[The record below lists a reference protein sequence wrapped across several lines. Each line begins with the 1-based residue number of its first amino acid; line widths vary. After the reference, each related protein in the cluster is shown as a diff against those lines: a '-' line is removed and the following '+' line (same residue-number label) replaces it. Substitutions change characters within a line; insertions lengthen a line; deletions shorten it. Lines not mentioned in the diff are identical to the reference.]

1 MSVDPDSGLLSPVRA
16 GTPAEAS
23 TGDEAWL
30 RAMLDAE
37 AALARAQARLGTVPS
52 EAADAITEAA
62 GSARIDVVELARES
76 RATANPVVG
85 LVKALTSAVGAIAPE
100 AAEYVHRGS
109 TSQDIFDTAMML
121 VADRTLRPLV
131 ADLDATAEAL
141 AALAREH
148 RDTTMAGR
156 TLTAHAVPTTFGLKA
171 AGWRQLVL
179 DAATRIRRVLDGGLP
194 VSLGGAAGTL
204 AAYVEYARLA
214 DAERAGHAGTGRA
227 GVAGEA
233 GRSGAAG
240 AGEREGGEADEARQS
255 GAAGADEREGG
266 GGGGGGGQDLADA
279 VSPERT
285 AGAEQPAAA
294 APEQAAHAGQA
305 GLGEWNRGPGLPG
318 DYAERL
324 VAAFADET
332 GLAAPVLP
340 WHSLRTPVADLAAAL
355 AFAAGALGKL
365 AVDVATLT
373 RTELG
378 EVVEP
383 AADGRGGSSAMPHKR
398 NPVLATLIRSAAL
411 QVPVLAAGVT
421 QSMLTEDERS
431 AGVWHAEWQL
441 VRECL
446 RLTGGAAHTAV
457 ELARGLTAQPARM
470 RANVAST
477 HGLIVSERLSAVLAP
492 LLGKAKAKELLGEAS
507 RRAVRD
513 DRPLRDVL
521 DELPAIT
528 DVLTPAAL
536 DALLDPATYTG
547 AAGTLV
553 DRALGGAV

>member
-1 MSVDPDSGLLSPVRA
+1 MTVDPDSGLLSPVRA

-62 GSARIDVVELARES
+62 GSARIDVVELARGS

-85 LVKALTSAVGAIAPE
+85 LVKALTSAVGEIAPE

-204 AAYVEYARLA
+204 AAYVEYGRLA
-214 DAERAGHAGTGRA
+214 DA
-227 GVAGEA
+227 
-233 GRSGAAG
+233 G
-240 AGEREGGEADEARQS
+240 AG
-255 GAAGADEREGG
+255 EREGG
-266 GGGGGGGQDLADA
+266 GGGGGQDPSDAAADA
-279 VSPERT
+279 
-285 AGAEQPAAA
+285 
-294 APEQAAHAGQA
+294 
-305 GLGEWNRGPGLPG
+305 GPTGGRSGSADDG
-318 DYAERL
+318 DYAARL
-324 VAAFADET
+324 VAAFAEET

-340 WHSLRTPVADLAAAL
+340 WHSLRTPVADLAGAL

-365 AVDVATLT
+365 AVDVTTLT

-383 AADGRGGSSAMPHKR
+383 AGEGRGGSSAMPHKR

-431 AGVWHAEWQL
+431 AGVWHAEWHL
-441 VRECL
+441 IRECL

-457 ELARGLTAQPARM
+457 ELARGLTAKPEQM

-507 RRAVRD
+507 RRAVRE

-528 DVLTPAAL
+528 GVLTPAAL
-536 DALLDPATYTG
+536 DALLDPAAYTG
-547 AAGTLV
+547 AAGALV
-553 DRALGGAV
+553 DRALGGTC

>member
-1 MSVDPDSGLLSPVRA
+1 MTVDPDSGLLSPVRA

-37 AALARAQARLGTVPS
+37 AALARAQAGLGTVPS
-52 EAADAITEAA
+52 AAADAITEAA

-85 LVKALTSAVGAIAPE
+85 LVKALTSAVGALAPD
-100 AAEYVHRGS
+100 AAEYVHQGS
-109 TSQDIFDTAMML
+109 TSQDVFDTAMML
-121 VADRTLRPLV
+121 VADRTLRPLA

-141 AALAREH
+141 AELARAH
-148 RDTTMAGR
+148 RDTPMAGR

-179 DAATRIRRVLDGGLP
+179 DAAVRIRRVLDGGLP

-214 DAERAGHAGTGRA
+214 DDTTADAGHARA
-227 GVAGEA
+227 GE
-233 GRSGAAG
+233 GARG
-240 AGEREGGEADEARQS
+240 AGG
-255 GAAGADEREGG
+255 
-266 GGGGGGGQDLADA
+266 
-279 VSPERT
+279 
-285 AGAEQPAAA
+285 
-294 APEQAAHAGQA
+294 
-305 GLGEWNRGPGLPG
+305 
-318 DYAERL
+318 YAERL
-324 VAAFADET
+324 TAAFAAET
-332 GLAAPVLP
+332 GLTAPVLP
-340 WHSLRTPVADLAAAL
+340 WHSLRTPVVDLVGAL
-355 AFAAGALGKL
+355 AFTAGALGKL
-365 AVDVATLT
+365 AVDVTTLT

-378 EVVEP
+378 EVTEP

-470 RANVAST
+470 RANLAST
-477 HGLIVSERLSAVLAP
+477 HGLIVSERLSAVLTP
-492 LLGKAKAKELLGEAS
+492 LLGKARAKALLGEAAQ
-507 RRAVRD
+507 RAVRE
-513 DRPLRDVL
+513 DRPLREVL
-521 DELPAIT
+521 DELPAVT

-536 DALLDPATYTG
+536 DGLLDPASYTG

-553 DRALGGAV
+553 DRALADDRARPGSTEPDGGAQ

>member
-1 MSVDPDSGLLSPVRA
+1 MLTPMTVDPDSGLLSPVRA

-52 EAADAITEAA
+52 EAANAITEAA
-62 GSARIDVVELARES
+62 GSVRIDVVELARGA

-85 LVKALTSAVGAIAPE
+85 LVKALTSAVGEIAPG

-121 VADRTLRPLV
+121 VADRTLRLLV
-131 ADLDATAEAL
+131 ADLDVTAEAL
-141 AALAREH
+141 AELARAH

-179 DAATRIRRVLDGGLP
+179 DAAVRVRRVLDGGLP

-214 DAERAGHAGTGRA
+214 ADAGLDQA
-227 GVAGEA
+227 
-233 GRSGAAG
+233 SD
-240 AGEREGGEADEARQS
+240 GER
-255 GAAGADEREGG
+255 GG
-266 GGGGGGGQDLADA
+266 GGGGGGGDA
-279 VSPERT
+279 TTPIEVSGT
-285 AGAEQPAAA
+285 AGGARGAAV
-294 APEQAAHAGQA
+294 
-305 GLGEWNRGPGLPG
+305 
-318 DYAERL
+318 DSYAERL
-324 VAAFADET
+324 TAAFAEET

-340 WHSLRTPVADLAAAL
+340 WHSLRTPVADLAGAL
-355 AFAAGALGKL
+355 AFTAGALGKL
-365 AVDVATLT
+365 AVDVETLT

-378 EVVEP
+378 EVTEP

-441 VRECL
+441 IRECF

-457 ELARGLTAQPARM
+457 ELARGLTVQPGRM
-470 RANVAST
+470 RANLAST

-492 LLGKAKAKELLGEAS
+492 LLGKATAKELLGEAS
-507 RRAVRD
+507 RRAVRE
-513 DRPLRDVL
+513 DRPLREVL

-528 DVLTPAAL
+528 EVLTPAAL
-536 DALLDPATYTG
+536 DDLLDPAGYTG
-547 AAGTLV
+547 AAATLV
-553 DRALGGAV
+553 DRALGGSSNSSEPRSGNAAE

>member
-1 MSVDPDSGLLSPVRA
+1 MTVDPDSGLLSPVRA

-37 AALARAQARLGTVPS
+37 AALARAQARLGTVPP
-52 EAADAITEAA
+52 EAADAITDAA
-62 GSARIDVVELARES
+62 GSARIDVVELARGS

-85 LVKALTSAVGAIAPE
+85 LVKALTSAVGAIAPGAE
-100 AAEYVHRGS
+100 EYVHRGS

-121 VADRTLRPLV
+121 VADRTLRPLA

-141 AALAREH
+141 AELARTH

-179 DAATRIRRVLDGGLP
+179 DAAVRIRRVLDGGLP

-214 DAERAGHAGTGRA
+214 GEPHLGRA
-227 GVAGEA
+227 
-233 GRSGAAG
+233 S
-240 AGEREGGEADEARQS
+240 
-255 GAAGADEREGG
+255 GG
-266 GGGGGGGQDLADA
+266 GGGGGGDASTPARDSATSAATRDA
-279 VSPERT
+279 V
-285 AGAEQPAAA
+285 G
-294 APEQAAHAGQA
+294 
-305 GLGEWNRGPGLPG
+305 G

-324 VAAFADET
+324 TAAFAEET

-340 WHSLRTPVADLAAAL
+340 WHSLRTPVVDLAGAL
-355 AFAAGALGKL
+355 AFTAGALGKL
-365 AVDVATLT
+365 AVDVETLS

-378 EVVEP
+378 EVAEP
-383 AADGRGGSSAMPHKR
+383 AAGGRGGSSAMPHKR

-441 VRECL
+441 IRECL
-446 RLTGGAAHTAV
+446 RLTGGAAHTAA
-457 ELARGLTAQPARM
+457 ELARGLTAQPGRM
-470 RANVAST
+470 RDNLAST

-492 LLGKAKAKELLGEAS
+492 LLGKATAKELLGEAS
-507 RRAVRD
+507 QRAVRE

-521 DELPAIT
+521 DELPAVT
-528 DVLTPAAL
+528 GVLTPAAL
-536 DALLDPATYTG
+536 DELLDPGGYTG
-547 AAGTLV
+547 AAGALV
-553 DRALGGAV
+553 DRALREREPELGQETETGGASE

>member
-1 MSVDPDSGLLSPVRA
+1 MTVDPDAGLLSPVRA

-23 TGDEAWL
+23 TGDDAWL

-37 AALARAQARLGTVPS
+37 AALARAQARLGTVPP
-52 EAADAITEAA
+52 EAAAAITEAA
-62 GSARIDVVELARES
+62 GGARIDIVELARGS

-109 TSQDIFDTAMML
+109 TSQDVFDTAMML
-121 VADRTLRPLV
+121 VADRTLRPLA

-141 AALAREH
+141 AGLAREH

-179 DAATRIRRVLDGGLP
+179 DAAVRIRRVLDGGLP

-214 DAERAGHAGTGRA
+214 DAEQAGRA
-227 GVAGEA
+227 
-233 GRSGAAG
+233 
-240 AGEREGGEADEARQS
+240 
-255 GAAGADEREGG
+255 
-266 GGGGGGGQDLADA
+266 
-279 VSPERT
+279 T
-285 AGAEQPAAA
+285 QPADTTGPAS
-294 APEQAAHAGQA
+294 
-305 GLGEWNRGPGLPG
+305 RGSAVDDG
-318 DYAERL
+318 YAERL
-324 VAAFADET
+324 VAAFAEET
-332 GLAAPVLP
+332 GLAVPTLP
-340 WHSLRTPVADLAAAL
+340 WHSLRTPVVDLAGAL
-355 AFAAGALGKL
+355 AFTAGALGKL
-365 AVDVATLT
+365 AVDVATLS

-383 AADGRGGSSAMPHKR
+383 AAEGRGGSSAMPHKR

-457 ELARGLTAQPARM
+457 ELARGLTAQPGRM

-507 RRAVRD
+507 QRAVRE

-528 DVLTPAAL
+528 EVLTPAAL
-536 DALLDPATYTG
+536 DALLDPAAYTG
-547 AAGTLV
+547 AAATLV
-553 DRALGGAV
+553 DRALGQDGTAPI

>member
-37 AALARAQARLGTVPS
+37 AALARAQARLGTVPA

-141 AALAREH
+141 AGLAREH
-148 RDTTMAGR
+148 RDTVMAGR

-179 DAATRIRRVLDGGLP
+179 DAAVRLGRVLDGGLP

-214 DAERAGHAGTGRA
+214 DAD
-227 GVAGEA
+227 
-233 GRSGAAG
+233 SG
-240 AGEREGGEADEARQS
+240 D
-255 GAAGADEREGG
+255 D
-266 GGGGGGGQDLADA
+266 
-279 VSPERT
+279 T
-285 AGAEQPAAA
+285 
-294 APEQAAHAGQA
+294 
-305 GLGEWNRGPGLPG
+305 
-318 DYAERL
+318 YAERL
-324 VAAFADET
+324 VAAFAEET

-340 WHSLRTPVADLAAAL
+340 WHSLRTPVADLAGAL

-365 AVDVATLT
+365 ALDVTTLT

-457 ELARGLTAQPARM
+457 ELARGLTAQPERM
-470 RANVAST
+470 GANVAST

-507 RRAVRD
+507 QRAVRD
-513 DRPLRDVL
+513 DRPLREVL
-521 DELPAIT
+521 DDLPAIT

-553 DRALGGAV
+553 DRALGEPQETAGF

>member
-1 MSVDPDSGLLSPVRA
+1 MTVDPDSGLLSPVRA

-37 AALARAQARLGTVPS
+37 AALARAQARLGTVPP
-52 EAADAITEAA
+52 EAADAITKAA
-62 GSARIDVVELARES
+62 GSARIDVVELARGS

-85 LVKALTSAVGAIAPE
+85 LVKALTSAVGELAPG

-121 VADRTLRPLV
+121 VADRTLRPLA
-131 ADLDATAEAL
+131 ADLDTTAEAL
-141 AALAREH
+141 AGLAREH

-179 DAATRIRRVLDGGLP
+179 DAAVRIRRVLDGGLP

-214 DAERAGHAGTGRA
+214 NGDVDA
-227 GVAGEA
+227 
-233 GRSGAAG
+233 
-240 AGEREGGEADEARQS
+240 
-255 GAAGADEREGG
+255 
-266 GGGGGGGQDLADA
+266 
-279 VSPERT
+279 
-285 AGAEQPAAA
+285 
-294 APEQAAHAGQA
+294 
-305 GLGEWNRGPGLPG
+305 G
-318 DYAERL
+318 DYAQRL
-324 VAAFADET
+324 TAAFAEET

-340 WHSLRTPVADLAAAL
+340 WHALRTPVADLASAL
-355 AFAAGALGKL
+355 AFTAGALGKL
-365 AVDVATLT
+365 AVDVETLT

-378 EVVEP
+378 EVAEP

-421 QSMLTEDERS
+421 QSMPAEDERS

-446 RLTGGAAHTAV
+446 RLTGGAAHTAA
-457 ELARGLTAQPARM
+457 ELARGLSAAPGRM
-470 RANVAST
+470 RENLAST

-492 LLGKAKAKELLGEAS
+492 LLGKARAKELLGEAS
-507 RRAVRD
+507 RRAVHE
-513 DRPLRDVL
+513 DRPLREVL

-536 DALLDPATYTG
+536 DELLEPAGYTG
-547 AAGTLV
+547 AAAALV
-553 DRALGGAV
+553 DRALGDAQTAAAPE

>member
-52 EAADAITEAA
+52 EAAAAITAAA
-62 GSARIDVVELARES
+62 GSARIDVVELARGS

-85 LVKALTSAVGAIAPE
+85 LVKALTSAVGGIAPE

-109 TSQDIFDTAMML
+109 TSQDVFDTAMML
-121 VADRTLRPLV
+121 VSDRTLRPLA

-141 AALAREH
+141 AELAREH
-148 RDTTMAGR
+148 RDTTMPGR

-179 DAATRIRRVLDGGLP
+179 DAAVRVRRVLDGGLP

-204 AAYVEYARLA
+204 AAYVEYGRLA
-214 DAERAGHAGTGRA
+214 DGAQADATGA
-227 GVAGEA
+227 Q
-233 GRSGAAG
+233 GAAT
-240 AGEREGGEADEARQS
+240 D
-255 GAAGADEREGG
+255 AAAAKGG
-266 GGGGGGGQDLADA
+266 GGGGGGGDDRNT
-279 VSPERT
+279 VD
-285 AGAEQPAAA
+285 
-294 APEQAAHAGQA
+294 
-305 GLGEWNRGPGLPG
+305 PG
-318 DYAERL
+318 YAERL
-324 VAAFADET
+324 TAAFAEET
-332 GLAAPVLP
+332 GLAAPTLP
-340 WHSLRTPVADLAAAL
+340 WHSLRTPVVDLANAL
-355 AFAAGALGKL
+355 AFTAGALGKL
-365 AVDVATLT
+365 AVDVETLT

-441 VRECL
+441 IRECL
-446 RLTGGAAHTAV
+446 RLAGGAAHTAA
-457 ELARGLTAQPARM
+457 ELARGLTVQPERM
-470 RANVAST
+470 RANLAST

-507 RRAVRD
+507 QRAVRE
-513 DRPLRDVL
+513 DRPLREVL

-528 DVLTPAAL
+528 GVLTPAAL
-536 DALLDPATYTG
+536 DDLLDPAGYTG
-547 AAGTLV
+547 AAATLV
-553 DRALGGAV
+553 DRALGEASR

>member
-1 MSVDPDSGLLSPVRA
+1 MTVDPDSGLLSPVRA

-52 EAADAITEAA
+52 EAAEAITRAA
-62 GSARIDVVELARES
+62 GSARIDVVELARGS

-85 LVKALTSAVGAIAPE
+85 LVKALTSAVGADAPE

-121 VADRTLRPLV
+121 VADRTLRLLV

-141 AALAREH
+141 AGLAREH

-179 DAATRIRRVLDGGLP
+179 DAAVRVRRVLDGGLP

-204 AAYVEYARLA
+204 AAYLEYARLA
-214 DAERAGHAGTGRA
+214 EGTAEGMAEGQ
-227 GVAGEA
+227 A
-233 GRSGAAG
+233 GR
-240 AGEREGGEADEARQS
+240 GG
-255 GAAGADEREGG
+255 EGG
-266 GGGGGGGQDLADA
+266 GGGGGGPEGGPGPET
-279 VSPERT
+279 SPGSSR
-285 AGAEQPAAA
+285 
-294 APEQAAHAGQA
+294 AGQA
-305 GLGEWNRGPGLPG
+305 DPAPAGLAGV
-318 DYAERL
+318 DDTYAERL
-324 VAAFADET
+324 VAAFAEET

-340 WHSLRTPVADLAAAL
+340 WHSVRTPVVDLAGAL
-355 AFAAGALGKL
+355 AFTAGALGKL
-365 AVDVATLT
+365 AVDVETLT

-378 EVVEP
+378 EVSEP
-383 AADGRGGSSAMPHKR
+383 TAGGRGGSSAMPHKR

-457 ELARGLTAQPARM
+457 ELARGLTVQPARM

-507 RRAVRD
+507 RRAVAE
-513 DRPLRDVL
+513 DRPLREVL

-528 DVLTPAAL
+528 EVLTPAAL
-536 DALLDPATYTG
+536 DGLLDPAAYTG

-553 DRALGGAV
+553 DRALGEPTRGDAGD

>member
-1 MSVDPDSGLLSPVRA
+1 MTVDADSGLLSPVRA
-16 GTPAEAS
+16 GTPAETS

-37 AALARAQARLGTVPS
+37 AALARAQARLGTVPPA
-52 EAADAITEAA
+52 AADAITEAA
-62 GSARIDVVELARES
+62 GSARIDVVELARGS

-121 VADRTLRPLV
+121 VADRTLRPL
-131 ADLDATAEAL
+131 ADDLDATAEAL
-141 AALAREH
+141 ADLARAH
-148 RDTTMAGR
+148 RDTVMAGR

-179 DAATRIRRVLDGGLP
+179 DAAARVRRVLDGGLP

-214 DAERAGHAGTGRA
+214 DAERADGGPTGA
-227 GVAGEA
+227 GVAGAGVAGARSVGVGVVDAGPAGVEA
-233 GRSGAAG
+233 ADTGAAG
-240 AGEREGGEADEARQS
+240 A
-255 GAAGADEREGG
+255 AGAKPAGVSAADGG
-266 GGGGGGGQDLADA
+266 
-279 VSPERT
+279 
-285 AGAEQPAAA
+285 
-294 APEQAAHAGQA
+294 
-305 GLGEWNRGPGLPG
+305 
-318 DYAERL
+318 YAERL
-324 VAAFADET
+324 TAAFAEEA
-332 GLAAPVLP
+332 GLAAPLLP
-340 WHSLRTPVADLAAAL
+340 WHSLRTPVVDLAGAL
-355 AFAAGALGKL
+355 AFTAGALGKL
-365 AVDVATLT
+365 AVDVETLT

-378 EVVEP
+378 EVAEP
-383 AADGRGGSSAMPHKR
+383 AAAGRGGSSAMPHKR

-421 QSMLTEDERS
+421 QSMLAEDERS

-446 RLTGGAAHTAV
+446 RLTGGAAYTAV
-457 ELARGLTAQPARM
+457 ELARGLTVLPERM
-470 RANVAST
+470 RDNLAST

-492 LLGKAKAKELLGEAS
+492 LLGKAAAKELLGEAS
-507 RRAVRD
+507 QRAVRE
-513 DRPLRDVL
+513 DRPLREVL

-528 DVLTPAAL
+528 GVLTPAAL
-536 DALLDPATYTG
+536 DGLLDPAGYTG
-547 AAGTLV
+547 AAAALV
-553 DRALGGAV
+553 DRALGDGKAAATTADKAASRDA

>member
-1 MSVDPDSGLLSPVRA
+1 MTVDPDSGLLSPVRA

-37 AALARAQARLGTVPS
+37 AALARAQARLGTVPVW
-52 EAADAITEAA
+52 AADAITAA
-62 GSARIDVVELARES
+62 ASDARLDVVELARGS

-85 LVKALTSAVGAIAPE
+85 LVKALTSAVDAS

-141 AALAREH
+141 AELARAH
-148 RDTTMAGR
+148 RDTTMPGR

-179 DAATRIRRVLDGGLP
+179 DAAVRVRRVLDGGLP

-204 AAYVEYARLA
+204 AAYLEYARLA
-214 DAERAGHAGTGRA
+214 DAAGHS
-227 GVAGEA
+227 
-233 GRSGAAG
+233 SG
-240 AGEREGGEADEARQS
+240 
-255 GAAGADEREGG
+255 
-266 GGGGGGGQDLADA
+266 
-279 VSPERT
+279 
-285 AGAEQPAAA
+285 
-294 APEQAAHAGQA
+294 
-305 GLGEWNRGPGLPG
+305 GLD

-324 VAAFADET
+324 TAAFAEET

-340 WHSLRTPVADLAAAL
+340 WHSLRTPVVDLAGTL
-355 AFAAGALGKL
+355 AFTAGALGKL

-373 RTELG
+373 RTEVG

-383 AADGRGGSSAMPHKR
+383 AAEGRGGSTAMPHKR

-421 QSMLTEDERS
+421 QSMLAEDERS

-441 VRECL
+441 IRECL
-446 RLTGGAAHTAV
+446 RLTGGAAHTAA
-457 ELARGLTAQPARM
+457 ELARGLTAQPGRM

-507 RRAVRD
+507 RRAVRE
-513 DRPLRDVL
+513 DRPLREVL

-528 DVLTPAAL
+528 EVLTSVAL
-536 DALLDPATYTG
+536 DGLLDPSAYTG
-547 AAGTLV
+547 AAATLV
-553 DRALGGAV
+553 DRALGEPPR

>member
-1 MSVDPDSGLLSPVRA
+1 MTVDPDSGLLSPVRA

-37 AALARAQARLGTVPS
+37 AALARAQARLGSVPA

-62 GSARIDVVELARES
+62 SSVRIDVVELARGS

-85 LVKALTSAVGAIAPE
+85 LVKALTSAVQAIAPD

-109 TSQDIFDTAMML
+109 TSQDVFDTAMML
-121 VADRTLRPLV
+121 VADRTLRPLA

-141 AALAREH
+141 AELAREH
-148 RDTTMAGR
+148 RDTTMPGR

-179 DAATRIRRVLDGGLP
+179 DAVVRVRRVLDGGLP

-204 AAYVEYARLA
+204 AAYLEYARLA
-214 DAERAGHAGTGRA
+214 DDTGA
-227 GVAGEA
+227 TGQAGESRA
-233 GRSGAAG
+233 SGVSGQEG
-240 AGEREGGEADEARQS
+240 AG
-255 GAAGADEREGG
+255 EREGG
-266 GGGGGGGQDLADA
+266 GGGGGGGQDL
-279 VSPERT
+279 S
-285 AGAEQPAAA
+285 
-294 APEQAAHAGQA
+294 
-305 GLGEWNRGPGLPG
+305 

-324 VAAFADET
+324 TVAFAEET
-332 GLAAPVLP
+332 GLAVPVLP
-340 WHSLRTPVADLAAAL
+340 WHSLRTPVVDLAHAL
-355 AFAAGALGKL
+355 AFTAGALGKL
-365 AVDVATLT
+365 AVDVATLS
-373 RTELG
+373 RTEIG

-383 AADGRGGSSAMPHKR
+383 AAEGRGGSTAMPHKR

-421 QSMLTEDERS
+421 QSMPAEDERS

-457 ELARGLTAQPARM
+457 ELARGLTAQPGRM

-492 LLGKAKAKELLGEAS
+492 LLGKAAAKELLGEAS
-507 RRAVRD
+507 RRAVRE
-513 DRPLRDVL
+513 DRPLREVL

-528 DVLTPAAL
+528 EVLTPAAL
-536 DALLDPATYTG
+536 DALLDPSAYTG
-547 AAGTLV
+547 AAGALV
-553 DRALGGAV
+553 DRALGAPHPSDQA